1 MKTLLLAILLLISTT
16 AFSQFQTPLSY
27 EGGIQISNGL
37 DINYYQSTVTLDIQY
52 KFDKFTVASEN
63 QTYIID
69 TLTQF
74 ITGIKVGYEVK
85 TWEDNKSLSIT
96 GHALADM
103 FGGKPLGVG
112 IQYNTD
118 AVQLSV
124 DYSYVS
130 KYAQNRIGF
139 NIGYLIIK

>member
-27 EGGIQISNGL
+27 GGGIQISNGL
-37 DINYYQSTVTLDIQY
+37 DLNYYQSTVTLDIQY

>member
-1 MKTLLLAILLLISTT
+1 MKTLLLAILLLISTS

-27 EGGIQISNGL
+27 GGGIQISNGL
-37 DINYYQSTVTLDIQY
+37 DLNYYQSTVTLDIQY

-74 ITGIKVGYEVK
+74 ITGVKVGYEVK
-85 TWEDNKSLSIT
+85 TWEDNKSLSVT

-103 FGGKPLGVG
+103 FGGKPMGVG
-112 IQYNTD
+112 VQYNTD

-130 KYAQNRIGF
+130 KYAQNRVGF